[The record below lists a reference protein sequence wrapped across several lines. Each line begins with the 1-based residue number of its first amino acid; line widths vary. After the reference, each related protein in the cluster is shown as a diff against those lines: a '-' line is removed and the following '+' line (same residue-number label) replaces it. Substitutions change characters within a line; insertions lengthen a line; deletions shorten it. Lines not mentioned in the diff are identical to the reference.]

1 MVEVEL
7 PASRGA
13 VRYLPSFDADL
24 PMFALNMVGLSSIRF
39 GDVRL
44 KSTNSQIQ
52 VRVIIVLIDTCAAA
66 KPSQGATASTF
77 NIQST
82 NAGISGAFNTTD
94 SLTIVTTNSPV
105 SVRIGAV
112 NEKAEKPTEVFIRT
126 TNEFVPHSLSRSA
139 P

>member
-1 MVEVEL
+1 
-7 PASRGA
+7 
-13 VRYLPSFDADL
+13 
-24 PMFALNMVGLSSIRF
+24 MFALNMVGISSIRF

-44 KSTNSQIQ
+44 KSTNSQIG
-52 VRVIIVLIDTCAAA
+52 VWVIIILIDTCAAA
-66 KPSQGATASTF
+66 KPPQGATASTF

-82 NAGISGAFNTTD
+82 NAGISGAFNATD

-112 NEKAEKPTEVFIRT
+112 NEKAEKPTELFIRT

-139 P
+139 S